1 MSAWLLPE
9 SVADVL
15 PSEARR
21 IEELRRIVL
30 DRFRVYGYELVMP
43 PILEYTESL
52 LGNADSSLDLQTF
65 KLLDQAS
72 GRMLGL
78 RADTTPQVAR
88 IDAHILNRKGATRLC
103 YCGPVLHTQALGL
116 HNTREPLQCG
126 AELYGCSGIEADLEV
141 LSLAVDTLSLSGMK
155 NYRLALSHASL
166 LEAVLDFQSGA
177 SSANKPLSKPILRD
191 LHQALADKDKVL
203 LLQHLQNVTEALRPV
218 VIALLDLYGPA
229 LGVNSVLLKAKKLL
243 PASTKVQAIL
253 DQLLEVAERLQASL
267 PGSSSLMVDL
277 ADLASFEYHSGLI
290 FSAYVE
296 GCPNA
301 ILRGGRYDDVGSVYG
316 RARPATG
323 FSMDLRELVGLQSTK
338 VEAKPA
344 IRAPFGTQKGLV
356 DKVRQLR
363 DSGEVVV
370 QSLPGTAAEEEE
382 FVCDRELVSTDAG
395 WVVQAVRAI

>member
-88 IDAHILNRKGATRLC
+88 IDAHILNRKGAARLC

-141 LSLAVDTLSLSGMK
+141 LSLAADTLSLSGMK
-155 NYRLALSHASL
+155 NYRLALSHAGL
-166 LEAVLDFQSGA
+166 LEAVLDSQAG
-177 SSANKPLSKPILRD
+177 SSKLPKPLLRD

-203 LLQHLQNVTEALRPV
+203 LTEKLQNVPQNLRQSV
-218 VIALLDLYGPA
+218 LALLGLYGPA
-229 LGVNSVLLKAKKLL
+229 LGPQSVLRKAKELL
-243 PASTKVQAIL
+243 PNTPSVLAIL
-253 DQLLEVAERLQASL
+253 DQLSVIAEGLQASL
-267 PGSSSLMVDL
+267 QGSSSLMVDL

-323 FSMDLRELVGLQSTK
+323 FSVDLRELVGLQNSK

-344 IRAPFGTQKGLV
+344 IRAPFGTQRGLA
-356 DKVRQLR
+356 DMVRQLR
-363 DSGEVVV
+363 DAGEVVV

>member
-203 LLQHLQNVTEALRPV
+203 LLQHLQNVTEALRPA

-229 LGVNSVLLKAKKLL
+229 LGINSVLLKAQKLL

-370 QSLPGTAAEEEE
+370 QSLPGTTAEEEE

>member
-52 LGNADSSLDLQTF
+52 LSSADSSLDLQTF

-88 IDAHILNRKGATRLC
+88 IDAHILNRKGAARLC

-166 LEAVLDFQSGA
+166 LEAVLDDQLQT
-177 SSANKPLSKPILRD
+177 KPLSKSVMRD
-191 LHQALADKDKVL
+191 LHQTLADKDKVL
-203 LLQHLQNVTEALRPV
+203 LMEHLQNVAEALRPAV
-218 VIALLDLYGPA
+218 LALLGLYGPA
-229 LGVNSVLLKAKKLL
+229 LGPQSVLGKAQKLL
-243 PASTKVQAIL
+243 PSTPKVRAIL
-253 DQLLEVAERLQASL
+253 DQLSEVAERLQSAL
-267 PGSSSLMVDL
+267 PEGSSLLVDL

-323 FSMDLRELVGLQSTK
+323 FSVDLRELVGLQNAK
-338 VEAKPA
+338 VEAKTA

>member
-21 IEELRRIVL
+21 IEELRRVVL

-52 LGNADSSLDLQTF
+52 LSNADSSLDLQTF

-88 IDAHILNRKGATRLC
+88 IDAHILNRKGAARLC

-166 LEAVLDFQSGA
+166 LEAVLDDQLLV
-177 SSANKPLSKPILRD
+177 KPLSKSVMRD
-191 LHQALADKDKVL
+191 LHLALADKDQVL
-203 LLQHLQNVTEALRPV
+203 LTEHLQNIVESLRPAV
-218 VIALLDLYGPA
+218 LALLGLYGPA
-229 LGVNSVLLKAKKLL
+229 VGAQSVLIKARNLL
-243 PASTKVQAIL
+243 PSTPKVKAIL
-253 DQLLEVAERLQASL
+253 DQLSEVAERLQTTL
-267 PGSSSLMVDL
+267 PKGSSLLIDL

-323 FSMDLRELVGLQSTK
+323 FSVDLRELVGLQNAK

-395 WVVQAVRAI
+395 WVVQTVRAI